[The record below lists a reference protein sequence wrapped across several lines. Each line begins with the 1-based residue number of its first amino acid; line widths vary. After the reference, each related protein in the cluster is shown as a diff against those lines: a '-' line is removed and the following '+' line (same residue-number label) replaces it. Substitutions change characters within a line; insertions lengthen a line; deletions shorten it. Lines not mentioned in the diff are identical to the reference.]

1 MNWTRRRFLQHG
13 TALATF
19 GRLEPLTRR
28 AGGRDGSIG
37 VGRGL
42 PPSLELRR
50 TTVAFGEGGQAPPSR
65 RFHLGACDWS
75 LGMRAKPEALAVA
88 KELGLDGVQVSMGGV
103 DPELQLRRNDVQ
115 ETYRQA
121 ERVHG
126 VRIGGVALDVMN
138 QVPYKSDPRAEQWV
152 SDSVDVAR
160 ALGARVVLLAFFE
173 KGDLRNDPD
182 GQAEVVRRLKR
193 VAPKAERHGIVLG
206 IESWLSATDHVRL
219 IDAVG
224 SKHVQVYYDLAN
236 STQMGYDI
244 LAEIRLLGRE
254 RICEFHAKE
263 NGALLGQGRI
273 DFPAVRRAMDDIGYS
288 GWIQIEGAVPKGQ
301 PLVQSHAQ
309 NVRFMRT
316 HFS

>member
-1 MNWTRRRFLQHG
+1 MNWTRRRFLHRG
-13 TALATF
+13 TALASF
-19 GRLEPLTRR
+19 GLLE
-28 AGGRDGSIG
+28 A
-37 VGRGL
+37 L
-42 PPSLELRR
+42 P
-50 TTVAFGEGGQAPPSR
+50 QPPGR
-65 RFHLGACDWS
+65 RFSLGACDWS
-75 LGMRAKPEALAVA
+75 LGMRARPEALAVA

-103 DPELQLRRNDVQ
+103 DPELHLRRADVQ

-121 ERVHG
+121 ERVQG
-126 VRIGGVALDVMN
+126 VGIGGVALDVMN
-138 QVPYKSDPRAEQWV
+138 QVPYKSDPRTEHWV
-152 SDSVDVAR
+152 SGSIEVAR

-173 KGDLRNDPD
+173 KGDLRNDPE

-193 VAPKAERHGIVLG
+193 VAPKAEQHGIVLG
-206 IESWLSATDHVRL
+206 IESWLSAADHMRL

-244 LAEIRLLGRE
+244 LGEIRLLGRE

-273 DFPAVRRAMDDIGYS
+273 DFPAVRRAMDAIGYS
-288 GWIQIEGAVPKGQ
+288 GWIQIEGAVPRGQ
-301 PLVQSHAQ
+301 PLLQSHAQ